1 MSKSEAT
8 NVDTKIKACLAT
20 LEAEFKQL
28 KYVGKAELKIREY
41 LAKNPVTTIKA
52 EDNNK
57 QKTVTANGTVTK
69 GAEKTAGEG
78 R

>member
-8 NVDTKIKACLAT
+8 NVDTKIKACLAA

-41 LAKNPVTTIKA
+41 LAKNPVTTIEV

-57 QKTVTANGTVTK
+57 QKTVTANETVTK
-69 GAEKTAGEG
+69 RAEKTAGEG

>member
-57 QKTVTANGTVTK
+57 QKTVTANETVTK
-69 GAEKTAGEG
+69 RAEKTAGEG

>member
-1 MSKSEAT
+1 MSKSETT

-20 LEAEFKQL
+20 LEAEFNQL
-28 KYVGKAELKIREY
+28 KYVGKAELKIRNY

-52 EDNNK
+52 EDNK
-57 QKTVTANGTVTK
+57 QKTVTVNETVAK
-69 GAEKTAGEG
+69 KVEKTGEG

>member
-57 QKTVTANGTVTK
+57 QKTGTANETVTK
-69 GAEKTAGEG
+69 RAEKTAGEG

>member
-1 MSKSEAT
+1 MSKSETT

-20 LEAEFKQL
+20 LEAEFNQL
-28 KYVGKAELKIREY
+28 KYVGKAELKIRDY

-52 EDNNK
+52 EDNK
-57 QKTVTANGTVTK
+57 QKTVTVNETVAK
-69 GAEKTAGEG
+69 KVEKTGEG

>member
-1 MSKSEAT
+1 MSKSETT

-28 KYVGKAELKIREY
+28 KYVGKAEFEIREY

-57 QKTVTANGTVTK
+57 QKTVTVNETVAK
-69 GAEKTAGEG
+69 KVEKTSEEC